1 LTGIAEQIHQAE
13 RLAAGTLTT
22 TLYHHATGPDRKR
35 QMDPNVRHAATRRK
49 INLSLVLSSMLA
61 WVPSIAQERKIPRVG
76 ILWHA
81 ASAEEESFPLS
92 SFRHGL
98 ADVGY
103 VEGRDI
109 ILEMRFPAE
118 NPELF
123 VKYAAELASIRV
135 DLIVAVGRLAA
146 LAAQRAT
153 TTIPIVFLTVADPI
167 GSNLVQTLSRP
178 GQNITGLS
186 NMALELTPKRIELLK
201 ESAGLTKVA
210 LLVNA
215 SDPEGKRRFMELS
228 ENAVGPLGMY
238 VEGIEVRTGK
248 DFERAFDKIKE
259 AGLQGV
265 VLTQDGLIY
274 SEQPQIFRLASVHR
288 LPVIGY
294 TREMA
299 ANGALMT
306 YGPNNGRM
314 FRRGAAFVEKILTRT
329 KSVADLPVEQPDL
342 IEFVINTSAAQKLGI
357 EIPLMLMSRATDLVP

>member
-1 LTGIAEQIHQAE
+1 MN
-13 RLAAGTLTT
+13 
-22 TLYHHATGPDRKR
+22 PDLLHT
-35 QMDPNVRHAATRRK
+35 VTRRT
-49 INLSLVLSSMLA
+49 INFSLLLSSALVSA
-61 WVPSIAQERKIPRVG
+61 PSKSQERRIPRVG

-81 ASAEEESFPLS
+81 ASAEEENFPLS
-92 SFRHGL
+92 NFRQGL
-98 ADVGY
+98 KDIGY
-103 VEGRDI
+103 TEGQGI

-118 NPELF
+118 KPDLF
-123 VKYAAELASIRV
+123 VRYAADLAALRV

-167 GSNLVQTLSRP
+167 GSKLVETLSRP

-186 NMALELTPKRIELLK
+186 TMALELTPKRIELLK
-201 ESAGLTKVA
+201 ESAGLTKVG

-215 SDPEGKRRFMELS
+215 GDPEGERRFLELS
-228 ENAVGPLGMY
+228 ETAVRPLGIH

-248 DFERAFDKIKE
+248 DFEGAFERIKE
-259 AGLQGV
+259 TGLQGV

-274 SEQPQIFRLASVHR
+274 AEQSQIFQLASVHR

-299 ANGALMT
+299 TNGALMT

-314 FRRGAAFVEKILTRT
+314 FRRGASFVDKILKGT
-329 KSVADLPVEQPDL
+329 KSVADLPVEESDL
-342 IEFVINTSAAQKLGI
+342 IEFVINTSVAQKLGI
-357 EIPLMLMSRATDLVP
+357 DIPFMMISRATDLVP

>member
-1 LTGIAEQIHQAE
+1 MPSDLPSI
-13 RLAAGTLTT
+13 
-22 TLYHHATGPDRKR
+22 
-35 QMDPNVRHAATRRK
+35 VTRRM
-49 INLSLVLSSMLA
+49 INIGLIISSMLGSL
-61 WVPSIAQERKIPRVG
+61 PTTAQERRIPRVG

-92 SFRHGL
+92 SFRQGL

-118 NPELF
+118 KPDLF
-123 VKYAAELASIRV
+123 VRYAAELAALRV
-135 DLIVAVGRLAA
+135 DVIVAVGRLAA

-167 GSNLVQTLSRP
+167 GSKLVSTLSHP

-215 SDPEGKRRFMELS
+215 SDPEGERRFVELS
-228 ENAVGPLGMY
+228 ESAVGPLGII
-238 VEGIEVRTGK
+238 VEAIEVRTGK
-248 DFERAFDKIKE
+248 DFERAFSKIGE
-259 AGLQGV
+259 AGLQGA

-274 SEQPQIFRLASVHR
+274 AEQAQIFRLASARR

-299 ANGALMT
+299 SNGALMT

-314 FRRGAAFVEKILTRT
+314 FRRGASFVDKILKGA
-329 KSVADLPVEQPDL
+329 KSVADLPVEEPDL
-342 IEFVINTSAAQKLGI
+342 IEFVINTSVAQKLGI
-357 EIPLMLMSRATDLVP
+357 DIPIMMMSRATDLVP